1 MRITHLP
8 AVTELVR
15 QCPDVTFILERLG
28 KPAIKYHQLDP
39 WREQLAALAIFPNV
53 AFDTPL
59 AKAEGML
66 PTQPAQPVEKG

>member
-28 KPAIKYHQLDP
+28 KPAIKYHQLYQIP
-39 WREQLAALAIFPNV
+39 QKTSAMRWYQA
-53 AFDTPL
+53 TS
-59 AKAEGML
+59 
-66 PTQPAQPVEKG
+66 EKQCERG